1 MSKSIGI
8 VVADDHPLFRDGVIR
23 TLQSRPNMDVLGEAG
38 SAEEAVQRVADCRPD
53 VVLLDISMP
62 GSGIE
67 AARRISLLK
76 LPPRIVMLTVSEA
89 EDDIIAALK
98 AGAHGYVLKG
108 VGADDLVSVIRS
120 VHEGQSYIPPSLA
133 AQVLMA
139 MNNPK
144 SAPRSND
151 QLIDF
156 LSARETEILRL
167 VAVGKSNK
175 EVGRALNLQEKTVK
189 HYMTIILQKLHAKN
203 RVEAAVKAQEVWHA
217 EK

>member
-1 MSKSIGI
+1 MSKSISI

-23 TLQSRPNMDVLGEAG
+23 TLQSRPNMDVLGEAA
-38 SAEEAVQRVADCRPD
+38 SADEAVHRVADCKPD
-53 VVLLDISMP
+53 IVLLDISMP

-76 LPPRIVMLTVSEA
+76 FPPRIVMLTVSEA

-108 VGADDLVSVIRS
+108 VGADELVSVVRS
-120 VHEGQSYIPPSLA
+120 VYEGQSYIPPALA

-144 SAPRSND
+144 PESQIERSADRTPCLQGKPKSCG
-151 QLIDF
+151 LS
-156 LSARETEILRL
+156 LSA
-167 VAVGKSNK
+167 
-175 EVGRALNLQEKTVK
+175 
-189 HYMTIILQKLHAKN
+189 
-203 RVEAAVKAQEVWHA
+203 KATRRWVLPLIFRR
-217 EK
+217 KP